1 MTKNLE
7 RHFNCQIGFTL
18 IELMIV
24 AAVIGLLAAIAV
36 PRYTVFTDRAKDN
49 ACLGEAK
56 AYSNHVYLA
65 LNDQEASSVPD
76 APPLDSCLRM
86 TDATGWTLA
95 TQQILM
101 ATSRAIAAST
111 IECDIPNGNPCKLL
125 P

>member
-1 MTKNLE
+1 MPNTLKC
-7 RHFNCQIGFTL
+7 RFVYQAGFTL

-24 AAVIGLLAAIAV
+24 VVIIGLLAAIV
-36 PRYTVFTDRAKDN
+36 IPSYTVFTARAKDN

-65 LNDQEASSVPD
+65 LNDQEADSVPD
-76 APPLDSCLRM
+76 APPLDSCLTM

-95 TQQILM
+95 TQEIII
-101 ATSRAIAAST
+101 ATSKSSPASR
-111 IECDIPNGNPCKLL
+111 ILCDVPNGNPCKLL

>member
-1 MTKNLE
+1 MSHNSADYSTY
-7 RHFNCQIGFTL
+7 QAGFTL

-24 AAVIGLLAAIAV
+24 VAIIGVLAAIAI
-36 PRYTVFTDRAKDN
+36 PSYSVFTIKAKNN

-65 LNDQEASSVPD
+65 LNDQEADSVPD
-76 APPLDSCLRM
+76 APPLDSCLTM

-95 TQQILM
+95 TQEIII
-101 ATSRAIAAST
+101 ATSKSSPASR
-111 IECDIPNGNPCKLL
+111 ILCDVPNGNPCKLL

>member
-1 MTKNLE
+1 MPNTLKC
-7 RHFNCQIGFTL
+7 RFVYQAGFTL

-24 AAVIGLLAAIAV
+24 IVIIGLLAAIAT
-36 PRYTVFTDRAKDN
+36 PSYTIFTARAKDN

-65 LNDQEASSVPD
+65 LNDQEADSVPG
-76 APPLDSCLRM
+76 APPLDSCLTM

-95 TQQILM
+95 TQQIII
-101 ATSRAIAAST
+101 ATSKSAPASR
-111 IECDIPNGNPCKLL
+111 ILCDIHNGNPCKLL

>member
-1 MTKNLE
+1 MFKISGRYYNY
-7 RHFNCQIGFTL
+7 QAGFTL

-24 AAVIGLLAAIAV
+24 VAIIGVLAAIAI
-36 PRYTVFTDRAKDN
+36 PSYTVFTNKSKDN

-65 LNDQEASSVPD
+65 LNDQEADTLPD
-76 APPLDSCLRM
+76 APPLNSCLNM

-95 TQQILM
+95 TQQIIT
-101 ATSRAIAAST
+101 ATSKSTAAST
-111 IECDIPNGNPCKLL
+111 IRCDIPNGNPCKIL

>member
-1 MTKNLE
+1 MSKTLVC
-7 RHFNCQIGFTL
+7 RFTYQAGFTL

-24 AAVIGLLAAIAV
+24 VVIIGLLAAIAI
-36 PRYTVFTDRAKDN
+36 PSYTVFTARAENN

-65 LNDQEASSVPD
+65 LNDQEADSVPD
-76 APPLDSCLRM
+76 APPLDSCLTM

-95 TQQILM
+95 TQEIII
-101 ATSRAIAAST
+101 ATSKSSPASR
-111 IECDIPNGNPCKLL
+111 ILCDVPNGNPCKLL

>member
-1 MTKNLE
+1 MSKTLE
-7 RHFNCQIGFTL
+7 HRFSYQAGSTL

-24 AAVIGLLAAIAV
+24 VVIIGLLAAIAI
-36 PRYTVFTDRAKDN
+36 PSYSVFTARAKDN

-65 LNDQEASSVPD
+65 LNDQEADSVPD
-76 APPLDSCLRM
+76 TPPLDSCLTM

-95 TQQILM
+95 TQEIII
-101 ATSRAIAAST
+101 ATSKSSPASR
-111 IECDIPNGNPCKLL
+111 ILCDVPNGNPCKLL